1 MPLKESSCVTK
12 QIGKQKQKQA
22 SEMEKTKTSLRNV
35 QMLQHITKNAQFQQ
49 KKKLLKMQKKLE
61 SVTYNQKRSKSLL

>member
-49 KKKLLKMQKKLE
+49 KKKL
-61 SVTYNQKRSKSLL
+61 

>member
-49 KKKLLKMQKKLE
+49 KKIMKNAKK
-61 SVTYNQKRSKSLL
+61 T